1 MKRAVNGWNPGPYRP
16 LGRDRVIPKRTVAT
30 EPERE
35 KAILVAVE
43 LKNRSHLWELDD
55 TLEELAYLTHSAG
68 AQVAGQITQ
77 RADRL
82 TPTYVG
88 KGKLQEVQEM
98 VAERGAETVIF
109 DDELTPTQQR
119 NLEAALQVKVIDR
132 TALILDVFGRH
143 ARTHEGKLQ
152 VELAQHQYLLPRLVG
167 QWSHLERLGGGIG
180 TRGPGETQL
189 ETDRRLIRQRIQKI
203 QQELDKVRQRRTIYI
218 GRRKKA
224 SIPMATLVGYTNAGK
239 STLFNALSHAEV
251 EAEDQLFS
259 TLDPVTRRIRMP
271 SGDELLL
278 TDTVGFIQKL
288 SPMVVAAFRATLEE
302 LAESDI
308 LIHVLDITHP
318 KAPEQADVVEETLA
332 DLGLGQ
338 KPCLLVIN
346 KLDLLADQPIDGKSS
361 QAPLP
366 PPGLESYPSV
376 LISAARGWN
385 LDLLLEAVETQL
397 VAMDGSRTV
406 LQPPAG
412 R

>member
-1 MKRAVNGWNPGPYRP
+1 M
-16 LGRDRVIPKRTVAT
+16 
-30 EPERE
+30 
-35 KAILVAVE
+35 
-43 LKNRSHLWELDD
+43 DD

-77 RADRL
+77 RSDRL

-98 VAERGAETVIF
+98 VAEREAETVIF